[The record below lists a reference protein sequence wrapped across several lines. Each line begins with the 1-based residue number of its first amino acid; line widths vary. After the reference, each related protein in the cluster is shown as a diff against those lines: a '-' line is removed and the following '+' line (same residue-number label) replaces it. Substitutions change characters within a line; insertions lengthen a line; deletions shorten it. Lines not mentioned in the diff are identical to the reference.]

1 MTAPWTRGTPALHGR
16 DLAKWVPGIVLFGM
30 ALAIALWAPLFN
42 GFPLVY
48 WDTGTY
54 LRSSFELTVP
64 PDRPVFYGLWLASLR
79 LLGTSS
85 LWGPVVAQVA
95 VALGLAAACL
105 RAAGRPLWL
114 LLPLACLSN
123 GTWYWGQV
131 MPDAWS
137 GGVAVCLGLLLAGAL
152 HGAVGRTLVW
162 LCLVVSVA
170 MHYSHGLIAVL
181 VLAAVGSW
189 AVASKRW
196 AALRRRWVTTSLAV
210 VTGFA
215 LVLAVNA
222 TMTGRV
228 FFSESASVFYTGRL
242 IQSGLL
248 TRFLEEQC
256 GAGEAYALCGEA
268 AYFRD
273 HGAYD
278 FLWDEATSPLYR
290 HLGGWEGAGPRLA
303 PLVRK
308 ALTAYPRENLV
319 MAVQGTLTQL
329 TLLGTGDGTQKP
341 YGEGTMVYRQVRQH
355 LPGQF
360 GAFQESRLQQGRLWP
375 VVARLRRPY
384 NVLAVAGLLIAFLRW
399 RAVALALMLFFVSS
413 AAVTG
418 ALSYPIERMQGRLL
432 WLPVLAALLALGRRS
447 RP

>member
-1 MTAPWTRGTPALHGR
+1 MQGR
-16 DLAKWVPGIVLFGM
+16 DRKERVTEIALFAA

-64 PDRPVFYGLWLASLR
+64 PDRPVFYSLWLASLR
-79 LLGTSS
+79 TLGASS
-85 LWGPVVAQVA
+85 LWVPVVAQTA
-95 VALGLAAACL
+95 AALGLSAACL
-105 RAAGRPLWL
+105 RAAGRPLWF
-114 LLPLACLSN
+114 LLPLALTSN
-123 GTWYWGQV
+123 GTWYWGQI

-137 GGVAVCLGLLLAGAL
+137 GGVALCLGLLLS
-152 HGAVGRTLVW
+152 GAVNGRWSRSLVW
-162 LCLVVSVA
+162 LCLVFSVA
-170 MHYSHGLIAVL
+170 VHYSHGLIGVL
-181 VLAAVGSW
+181 VMCAVGSW
-189 AVASKRW
+189 AAATQQW
-196 AALRRRWVTTSLAV
+196 AALRRRWLSTALAV

-215 LVLAVNA
+215 LVLVVNG

-248 TRFLEEQC
+248 QRFLKEQC
-256 GAGEAYALCGEA
+256 GAGEAYALCRHAE
-268 AYFRD
+268 YFQN

-278 FLWDEATSPLYR
+278 FLWDESASPLYS
-290 HLGGWEGAGPRLA
+290 HLGGWQEAGPRLA

-319 MAVQGTLTQL
+319 MAVEGTFTQL
-329 TLLGTGDGTQKP
+329 TLSGTGDGLQMP
-341 YGEGTMVYRQVRQH
+341 YGKGANVYKQIHDR

-360 GAFQESRLQQGRLWP
+360 GAFQESRLQQARLWP
-375 VVARLRRPY
+375 IVSRLSKVYNLLAILALLLVV
-384 NVLAVAGLLIAFLRW
+384 LRW
-399 RAVALALMLFFVSS
+399 RALAVALALFFASS

-418 ALSYPIERMQGRLL
+418 ALSFPIQRMQGRLL
-432 WLPVLAALLALGRRS
+432 WLLVLAALMVSGRRP
-447 RP
+447 R